1 MQRILTAA
9 QMSEADRA
17 TVARG
22 VPSLILMENAG
33 ARVYE
38 LLAHRFSPLAEQRI
52 VVLCGKGNN
61 GGDGFVV
68 ARQITTRAREARL
81 DVILMGDPQGL
92 KGDAA
97 TNYAALRTVDVEP
110 AVVTDAAGWLELLPR
125 LTPATLLVD
134 ALLGT
139 GLRGPA
145 EGLLARVIEDVNAGF
160 LHAKVVAVDLP
171 SGMPS
176 DTGEPLGPT
185 MRADHTVTFTAPKV
199 SQVFP
204 PNCERLGTLTVA
216 PIGTVESV
224 FEGMEGSR
232 LSLVEA
238 ADVGA
243 LFGPRRKSSHK
254 GDYGHVLVVGG
265 SRSKPGAVTMA
276 GTAALRSGAGLV
288 TVATAEGAAPAVVSH
303 TPELMTIPVVEEADG
318 SMGASSFDASTL
330 DGKTVVALG
339 PGLGTGVA
347 NQALAARIVSEV
359 ETPLVVDADGLTALA
374 AMKDWQ
380 TKSPC
385 LVLTPHPG
393 EMGRLMGL
401 SSAEVQQRRIEIA
414 RAFAEAKG
422 AYVVLKGFRTLIAS
436 PDGQV
441 LVNPTG
447 TPAMAKGGS
456 GDILTGMIAGLL
468 AQFHDA
474 RPELAIVA
482 AVYLHGLAGELAV
495 AEGSEQTLA
504 ATDLLGYL
512 PEAIRRVRG

>member
-1 MQRILTAA
+1 LQRILTAA
-9 QMSEADRA
+9 EMSEVDRA
-17 TVARG
+17 TIARG
-22 VPSLILMENAG
+22 LPGLILMENAG

-38 LLAHRFSPLAEQRI
+38 LLAHRYSPLAQQRI

-68 ARQITTRAREARL
+68 ARLLATRAGTAHLRVVL
-81 DVILMGDPQGL
+81 LGDPAGL

-97 TNYAALRTVDVEP
+97 ANYAALQAVDVEP
-110 AVVTDAAGWLELLPR
+110 LVVIDETGWLEALPR
-125 LTPATLLVD
+125 LTPATVVVD

-145 EGLLARVIEDVNAGF
+145 EGLFARVIEDVNGSF
-160 LHAKVVAVDLP
+160 PHAKVVAVDMP

-176 DTGEPLGPT
+176 DTGEPMGPA

-216 PIGTVESV
+216 RIGTAESV
-224 FEGMEGSR
+224 FEAMEGLC

-238 ADVGA
+238 ADIAG
-243 LFGPRRKSSHK
+243 LFAPRGKASHK

-265 SRSKPGAVTMA
+265 SRSKPGAVLMA

-288 TVATAEGAAPAVVSH
+288 TVATAQRATPAVVSH
-303 TPELMTIPVVEEADG
+303 TPELMTIPVGEESDG
-318 SMGASSFDASTL
+318 SMGADSFDAGWL
-330 DGKTVVALG
+330 KGKTVVALG
-339 PGLGTGVA
+339 PGLGTSA
-347 NQALAARIVSEV
+347 ENKALAARIVAET

-374 AMKDWQ
+374 ALNKWNA
-380 TKSPC
+380 KSKC
-385 LVLTPHPG
+385 IVLTPHPG
-393 EMGRLMGL
+393 EMARLTGL
-401 SSAEVQQRRIEIA
+401 SSAEVQQRRVEVA
-414 RAFAEAKG
+414 RSLAEERR
-422 AYVVLKGFRTLIAS
+422 AYVVLKGFRTLVAS

-468 AQFHDA
+468 AQSHDA
-474 RPELAIVA
+474 RPELVIAA

-495 AEGSEQTLA
+495 AEGTEQTLT
-504 ATDLLGYL
+504 ATDLLRHL

>member
-1 MQRILTAA
+1 MG
-9 QMSEADRA
+9 EADRA
-17 TVARG
+17 TAARG
-22 VPSLILMENAG
+22 VPGLVLMENAG

-38 LLAHRFSPLAEQRI
+38 LLAHRYSPLAGHRI

-68 ARQITTRAREARL
+68 ARQLATRARAARL
-81 DVILMGDPQGL
+81 DVILLGDPQKL

-97 TNYAALRTVDVEP
+97 ANYAALQAVDVEP
-110 AVVTDAAGWLELLPR
+110 VVATDSAGWLEVLPL

-145 EGLLARVIEDVNAGF
+145 EGLFARVIEDVNTGF
-160 LHAKVVAVDLP
+160 PHAKVVAVDMP

-204 PNCERLGTLTVA
+204 PNCERLGALTVA

-224 FEGMEGSR
+224 FEAIQGLR

-238 ADVGA
+238 ADIGA
-243 LFGPRRKSSHK
+243 LFMAREKSSHK
-254 GDYGHVLVVGG
+254 GDFGHVLIVGG
-265 SRSKPGAVTMA
+265 SRSKPGAVLMA

-288 TVATAEGAAPAVVSH
+288 TVATAAGAAPAVVSH
-303 TPELMTIPVVEEADG
+303 TPELMTLPATEEPDG
-318 SMGASSFDASTL
+318 SMGASSFDMTAL

-339 PGLGTGVA
+339 PGVGTNDA
-347 NQALAARIVSEV
+347 NQALVARIVN
-359 ETPLVVDADGLTALA
+359 ETEAPLIVDADGLTALA
-374 AMKDWQ
+374 AIKDWNA
-380 TKSPC
+380 KSPY

-393 EMGRLMGL
+393 EMGRLTGL
-401 SSAEVQQRRIEIA
+401 SSAEVQQRRVEVA
-414 RAFAEAKG
+414 RSLAQAKG
-422 AYVVLKGFRTLIAS
+422 VYVVLKGFRTLIAS
-436 PDGQV
+436 PDGEL

-456 GDILTGMIAGLL
+456 GDILTGMIAALL
-468 AQFHDA
+468 AQFQDTQ
-474 RPELAIVA
+474 PELVIAA